1 MENCHAAYPKSN
13 VDRGRK
19 SGTGARFGLAFFFDD
34 ASQSWGVTRSTP
46 GSQFDALTAG
56 RRVRLQVEAHQTFS
70 VVRECKVLD

>member
-1 MENCHAAYPKSN
+1 MQPTRRVVLT
-13 VDRGRK
+13 VDARVEQVLP
-19 SGTGARFGLAFFFDD
+19 RFGLAFVLDD

-56 RRVRLQVEAHQTFS
+56 CRVRLQVEAHQTFS

>member
-1 MENCHAAYPKSN
+1 MQPTREVTST
-13 VDRGRK
+13 VDARVEQVLP
-19 SGTGARFGLAFFFDD
+19 RFGLAFVLDD

-46 GSQFDALTAG
+46 GSQFDALAVG